1 MIDVALVA
9 GARPNFIKVG
19 ALERAFRNHDGLRPF
34 IIHTGQHY
42 DAKMSDVFFRQL
54 GLPEPEIYLGIGSG
68 THAEQTARVMT
79 EIEKVFMERK
89 PDVVLVVGDVNSTM
103 AAALTAQKLH
113 IPVVHVEA
121 GLRSGDREMPEEIN
135 RLVTDA
141 ISDMLYVSE
150 PSGLE
155 HLRAE
160 GQPEEKML
168 HVGNVMIDSLRRFEE
183 AAAETAYHEKLG
195 LEAGSYVL
203 ITAHRPALVDDPD
216 NLSVFVRALERISEL
231 GPIVFPVHP
240 RTLSRLRDT
249 GLAERLEQRE
259 NIHLTEPIGY
269 LEFLCLMMK
278 AGLVLTDSGGIQE
291 ETTALGVPCATVRPN
306 TERPATID
314 TGTNELVE
322 LDVDVLVDAARR
334 AFSGQ
339 WKSGRIPD
347 LWDGHA
353 AERIADDLARRFGG

>member
-19 ALERAFRNHDGLRPF
+19 ALERAFREHEGLRPF

-54 GLPEPEIYLGIGSG
+54 GLPEPDIHLGIGSG

-79 EIEKVFMERK
+79 EIEKVFLDRK
-89 PDVVLVVGDVNSTM
+89 PDVVLVVGDVNSTV

-121 GLRSGDREMPEEIN
+121 GLRSGDRGMPEEIN

-150 PSGLE
+150 PSGMK

-160 GQPEEKML
+160 GQPEEKIL
-168 HVGNVMIDSLRRFEE
+168 HVGNVMIDSLRRFED
-183 AAAETAYHEKLG
+183 AAAATGYHEELG
-195 LEAGSYVL
+195 VEAGSYVL
-203 ITAHRPALVDDPD
+203 ITAHRPAMVDDAD
-216 NLSVFVRALERISEL
+216 NLAVFIEALERISEL

-240 RTLSRLRDT
+240 RTMNRLRDA
-249 GLAERLEQRE
+249 GLAARLEARD
-259 NIHLTEPIGY
+259 NVFLTEPIGY

-306 TERPATID
+306 TERPATIE

-322 LDVDVLVDAARR
+322 LNVDVLVGAARR
-334 AFSGQ
+334 ALSGN
-339 WKSGRIPD
+339 WKSGQIPD